1 MSGMR
6 DGLHRV
12 LFLTLLSAFL
22 VAGCAGGSGGSGGV
36 PTSAAPAPAAACLAE
51 DEVRTGQVSFPSG
64 DGSTL
69 QGLVIGT
76 GPVGI
81 VLAHQ
86 SGADLCQWKPYAYA
100 LSRQGYRV
108 LVFNFSAHLPE
119 DVTGA
124 VAALRARGSQS
135 VVLIGASMGANAVVA
150 AAATV
155 KPPVAAVVSLS
166 APQVFQGVDASQA
179 APKLTMPVL
188 YVAGASDGDFAQDA
202 RTLYAATKAPGR
214 QLLIVKSGAHGVEL
228 MNETVTAVMEKFVRA
243 HAAAGSTPAPS

>member
-1 MSGMR
+1 MGMS
-6 DGLHRV
+6 RV
-12 LFLTLLSAFL
+12 RNGRWVLPLAFLSAL
-22 VAGCAGGSGGSGGV
+22 LMASCAGES
-36 PTSAAPAPAAACLAE
+36 APAPAPTSVAPQPAAVCLTA

-76 GPVGI
+76 GPVGV

-108 LVFNFSAHLPE
+108 LAFNFSVNLPE

-124 VAALRARGSQS
+124 VAALRARGSRR
-135 VVLIGASMGANAVVA
+135 VVLIGASMGANAVVV
-150 AAATV
+150 AAATA

-166 APQVFQGVDASQA
+166 APQVFQGVDAAEA
-179 APKLTMPVL
+179 ARKLKVPVL
-188 YVAGASDGDFAQDA
+188 YVAGASDGDFAKDA
-202 RTLYAATKAPGR
+202 RTLYAATRAPGR
-214 QLLIVKSGAHGVEL
+214 RLLIVRSGAHGVEL
-228 MNETVTAVMEKFVRA
+228 MNDTVTATMEKFVRA
-243 HAAAGSTPAPS
+243 QAAPGSTPTPS